1 MDIRFTGSLA
11 LYLEC
16 DIHMCHNRCPPQRC
30 YWRNLSKRSAKLQNF
45 DTGLNTTTNASI
57 LSESISLVQALEVH
71 HDQDEEMTFQS
82 SKDELGNKQ
91 NEEMICLRPIGIIS
105 MILFFL
111 LLLIVSFGTSIRYWI
126 RIRKLK
132 YLKHNNIYNN
142 DYHKST
148 PLSTPS
154 SSLDYR
160 NHHNHNHHHHQ
171 HQHDQSAPNTTRT
184 ICSMNGFSDT
194 PNSVSV
200 FPYRDRFCRFS

>member
-1 MDIRFTGSLA
+1 
-11 LYLEC
+11 
-16 DIHMCHNRCPPQRC
+16 
-30 YWRNLSKRSAKLQNF
+30 
-45 DTGLNTTTNASI
+45 
-57 LSESISLVQALEVH
+57 
-71 HDQDEEMTFQS
+71 
-82 SKDELGNKQ
+82 
-91 NEEMICLRPIGIIS
+91 

-160 NHHNHNHHHHQ
+160 NHHNHNHHHHHQ
-171 HQHDQSAPNTTRT
+171 HQHEHDQSATNTTRT